1 MVQHRLRVKK
11 IQNMKS
17 ILKIASTFF
26 VLFLSTAL
34 YAQPKLSPIPFKG
47 KVIDAQTKEALPGA
61 NVILVSQSDTTRKM
75 GAITD
80 GDGQFVFA
88 RVMEGMQMDLVIS
101 FVGYTTLK
109 ERITLSNL
117 AEEKV
122 FLIVPEVEQLDEIR
136 ITAVQTRV
144 EMKGDTAQYNA
155 SAFKVN
161 QDASAQD
168 LLTKLPGVVTTN
180 GQLQA
185 QGEQVKRVL
194 VDGQEFFGE
203 DPTLA
208 LKSLPADVI
217 SQIQI
222 FDRQSDQSQF
232 TGFSDGN
239 TEKTINII
247 TRNGG
252 INGVFGRLYS
262 AYGTDS
268 RYQAGG
274 NVNYFKGN
282 ERISLV
288 GLSNNINQQNFS
300 SEDLIG
306 VAAAGSSG
314 GGGGGRG
321 GRPGGGSGANPN
333 DFMLGQSSGINS
345 TSSVGLNYSNNWKNT
360 FKLNGSYFFNMA
372 ENNNNQITAR
382 EFLLQNGQNQFYDEN
397 SISNSDNY
405 NHRLNL
411 RGEYTID
418 KNNSIIFSPRIS
430 YQDNS
435 SNSSLLGDTKL
446 ATAQQINQ
454 LQNTNKNN
462 TDAISFS
469 NSILWRHRFEKPMRT
484 VSLDFRT
491 SINTRNGDASLYSS
505 NRTFMPRDT
514 SRITDQLS
522 ETESNGYT
530 YGLSTNFTE
539 PLAKDVQLMLSYYPQ
554 ISLSKSDQF
563 TNFPTGVNGPYS
575 NLQPQLSSSFD
586 NTTTTQ
592 RGGTGVRW
600 NMNQKANLM
609 VNLEAQMV
617 SLSGEQTYPTTFET
631 DKSFFNVLPFFM
643 FSYNFERTSTLRVFY
658 RTNTQVPSIS
668 QLQPVINNT
677 NPLFLSSGNRDLDQQ
692 YNQSLFV
699 RYNKTNSQSG
709 TSLFLFANASFSNS
723 YLGNTSVVAARDT
736 VLPNSVI
743 LTPGSQ
749 FSQPKNLEGYTNIRT
764 FATFSVPS
772 TWLKSTLNMN
782 LGFSYAKTP
791 SVINSIKNSTDSY
804 TSTAG
809 LVVASNVSQNV
820 DFTLNYNANY
830 VTANNAIQPTLN
842 TNYYNGLAG
851 GKVQLLLWESLV
863 IASDINYSHYI
874 GLGDGFN
881 QNFTLWNA
889 SIGYKFLKDKQ
900 AEIKFSFFDIL
911 KANQSINRNITDT
924 YIEDVRTAII
934 RQYALVTFTYNL
946 RSFTGMVPKAEERR
960 PGQGSGRPRRD

>member
-1 MVQHRLRVKK
+1 
-11 IQNMKS
+11 MKS
-17 ILKIASTFF
+17 IIKIACT
-26 VLFLSTAL
+26 LFLFALSTTL
-34 YAQPKLSPIPFKG
+34 YAQPRLSPIPFKG
-47 KVIDAQTKEALPGA
+47 KVIDAQTKESLPGA
-61 NVILVSQSDTTRKM
+61 NVVLISLRDSTRKI
-75 GAITD
+75 GAVTD
-80 GDGQFVFA
+80 ANGAFVFP
-88 RVMEGMQMDLVIS
+88 RVMEGMQMDLIIS
-101 FVGYTTLK
+101 FVGYSTYK
-109 ERITLSNL
+109 ERITLNNL

-122 FLIVPEVEQLDEIR
+122 YQIDPSVEQLGEIK
-136 ITAVQTRV
+136 ITAIQTRV

-155 SAFKVN
+155 AAFKVN
-161 QDASAQD
+161 QDANAQD

-194 VDGQEFFGE
+194 VDGQEFFGQ

-208 LKSLPADVI
+208 LKSLPADVV

-232 TGFSDGN
+232 TGFNDGN

-262 AYGTDS
+262 AYGS
-268 RYQAGG
+268 EERYQAGG

-282 ERISLV
+282 ERISLI

-306 VAAAGSSG
+306 VAAAGRSG
-314 GGGGGRG
+314 GGGGFRGRS
-321 GRPGGGSGANPN
+321 GGSGANPN

-345 TSSVGLNYSNNWKNT
+345 TSSIGMNYSNNWNEV

-372 ENNNNQITAR
+372 ENNTNQLTAR
-382 EFLLQNGQNQFYDEN
+382 EFLLQNGENQFYDES
-397 SISNSDNY
+397 SISKSDSY
-405 NHRLNL
+405 NHRVNL

-418 KNNSIIFSPRIS
+418 KYNSIIFTPRFS

-462 TDAISFS
+462 ADAISFN
-469 NSILWRHRFEKPMRT
+469 NSILWRHRFETPMRT
-484 VSLDFRT
+484 LSLDFRT
-491 SINTRNGDASLYSS
+491 TINTQNGDAGLYSS
-505 NRTFMPRDT
+505 NRTFAPRDT

-522 ETESNGYT
+522 ETESNSYT
-530 YGLSTNFTE
+530 YGLSSNFTE
-539 PLAKDVQLMLSYYPQ
+539 PLSKEMQLMFSYNPQ

-563 TNFPTGVNGPYS
+563 TNFPNGVNGDYTM
-575 NLQPQLSSSFD
+575 LQPELSSSFD
-586 NTTTTQ
+586 NVTTTQ
-592 RGGTGVRW
+592 KGGTGLRW
-600 NMNQKANLM
+600 NMNPKANLM
-609 VNLEAQMV
+609 LNLEAQWV
-617 SLSGEQTYPTTFET
+617 SLTGEQTYPSSFDT
-631 DKSFFNVLPFFM
+631 DKSFFNLLPFFM

-677 NPLFLSSGNRDLDQQ
+677 NPMFLSSGNRDLEQQ

-699 RYNKTNSQSG
+699 RYNKANSQSG

-723 YLGNTSVVAARDT
+723 YLGNTSVVASRDT
-736 VLPNSVI
+736 VLANGVA

-749 FSQPKNLEGYTNIRT
+749 FSQPKNLEGYTNIRS

-782 LGFSYAKTP
+782 AGFSYSKTP
-791 SVINSIKNSTDSY
+791 SVINSVKNSTDSY
-804 TSTAG
+804 STSAG
-809 LVVASNVSQNV
+809 LVVASNVSKNV

-830 VTANNAIQPTLN
+830 VTATNDIQPTLN

-851 GKVQLLLWESLV
+851 GKIQLLFWESLV

-889 SIGYKFLKDKQ
+889 SIGYKFLKNKQ
-900 AEIKFSFFDIL
+900 AELKFSFFDIL
-911 KANQSINRNITDT
+911 KANQSVSRSVTDT
-924 YIEDVRTAII
+924 YIEDVRTTII

-946 RSFTGMVPKAEERR
+946 RSFTGTIPPPDERR
-960 PGQGSGRPRRD
+960 GPGMGGHRRF